1 MKRKMKSI
9 LFMPFLQ
16 IPSGHH
22 QVANSLME
30 ELEKGYPFLTC
41 EKVDI
46 LAYGYGKIEKFISKV
61 YLNWIKVLPGLYN
74 SIYKFSVYRALD
86 RTKRYRLY
94 EVLFVYFMERLL
106 AEKNPDLIVC
116 THALPA
122 YMANYLK
129 ERNKLHTPVINIYTD
144 FFIHRFWGI
153 DHIDFHFVATYQMKE
168 FLRKK
173 GVPNERIFVTGI
185 PVHDTFRKKNKP
197 NMQCLKPPTRVL
209 LSGGNLGVG
218 GLEKIIKG
226 IENTD
231 FKENIQFY
239 ILCGKNQRLFRK
251 LKRLNKNHIV
261 PLPYIQ
267 CREKMSQ
274 LYDSMDAILTKPGGV
289 TISESLFQRK
299 PIFIFDALPGQEK
312 VNLKELLDLGLAFPL
327 EKVNLC
333 EGLLKI
339 LSDNEQMEKYYG
351 RVESFHAQ
359 LHSRE
364 PLEIIGSVLEG
375 IAPN

>member
-1 MKRKMKSI
+1 MKRERKSI
-9 LFMPFLQ
+9 LFLPFLQ

-30 ELEKGYPFLTC
+30 ELEKSYPYLAC

-46 LAYGYGKIEKFISKV
+46 LAYGYGKMEELISKV
-61 YLNWIKVLPGLYN
+61 YLKWIGVLPSLYN
-74 SIYKFSVYRALD
+74 SIYKVSVYRALD

-94 EVLFVYFMERLL
+94 EVLFVYLMKRLL
-106 AEKNPDLIVC
+106 EEKRPDLIVC

-122 YMANYLK
+122 YMVNFLK
-129 ERNKLHTPVINIYTD
+129 ERNKLHTPVVNIYTD
-144 FFIHRFWGI
+144 FFIHSFWGI
-153 DHIDFHFVATYQMKE
+153 KHIDFHFVATLQMKE

-185 PVHDTFRKKNKP
+185 PVHDKFRKKTKP
-197 NMQCLKPPTRVL
+197 NLPCLKPQMRVL

-218 GLEKIIKG
+218 GLENVIRKIK
-226 IENTD
+226 NTD

-239 ILCGKNQRLFRK
+239 ILCGKNQKLFKK

-267 CREKMSQ
+267 SREEMSH
-274 LYDSMDAILTKPGGV
+274 LYDKIDAILTKPGGV

-312 VNLKELLDLGLAFPL
+312 INLKELMDLGVAFPL
-327 EKVNLC
+327 SKGNLC
-333 EGLLKI
+333 EGLLKT
-339 LSDNEQMEKYYG
+339 LSDKEQMDKYYG
-351 RVESFHAQ
+351 QVERFHAQ
-359 LHSRE
+359 LHSRK
-364 PLEIIGSVLEG
+364 PLEILCSVLEG
-375 IAPN
+375 AIPN